1 MDLPY
6 EREEKKFSDEE
17 MLKAGRNILQKEAEA
32 LVSAASRV
40 SNELVSAAH
49 LLSRCKGR
57 VVVSGLGK
65 SGHVGR
71 KTAATFAS
79 LGVPAFFLHATEG
92 AHGDLGMVCRE
103 DLGYFLSNSGET
115 RELIDIIPY
124 FKRLG
129 APIIAVTGNN
139 SSTLAREADVVLNC
153 HVESEADPL
162 GLAPTSS
169 TTLQMALGDAV
180 AGMANLLLGLG
191 KEDFALFH
199 PGGSLGKKLLL
210 RVRDLMGTGDKL
222 PVTKESALVRDALF
236 EITSKGYGATAV
248 VNDDGKLVGVFTDGD
263 LRRFIEREGVQGLD
277 LPVHLGMTR
286 APRVISPERLAVEAV
301 RIVEE
306 WEVSAL
312 IAVEDD
318 KPVGMVHI
326 HEILKAGVA

>member
-6 EREEKKFSDEE
+6 ERKEKNFSDED
-17 MLKAGRNILQKEAEA
+17 MLATGKNILQKEADA
-32 LVSAASRV
+32 LISAASRA
-40 SNELVSAAH
+40 SNELVAAAH

-92 AHGDLGMVCRE
+92 AHGDLGMVCRD

-129 APIIAVTGNN
+129 APIIGVTGNIR
-139 SSTLAREADVVLNC
+139 STLAKEADIVLDS
-153 HVESEADPL
+153 HVEFEADPL

-180 AGMANLLLGLG
+180 AGMATMLLGLG

-199 PGGSLGKKLLL
+199 PGGTLGKKLLL
-210 RVRDLMGTGDKL
+210 RVRDLMGTGDRL
-222 PVTKESALVRDALF
+222 PVINESALIREALF
-236 EITSKGYGATAV
+236 EITSKGYGATTV
-248 VNDDGKLVGVFTDGD
+248 VNDAGKLVGVFTDGD
-263 LRRFIEREGVQGLD
+263 LRRFIEKEGVQGLD
-277 LPVHLGMTR
+277 MSVHMGMTPT
-286 APRVISPERLAVEAV
+286 PRVISPERLAVEAV

-312 IAVEDD
+312 IAVEED